1 MARGTAL
8 GSTTQIC
15 PRSSL
20 ISPVFQ
26 GHLRNSSLGHCLGSS
41 HDWLE
46 KWLLTLRGFYA
57 QTVLPVPTASASMN
71 ESNSLSFIGIMELKL
86 MIVSLRIPNS
96 KSVVLPKKLLHRRD
110 KMRRVN
116 TIQFQAH
123 DSDSTSS
130 FPTSRRDVY

>member
-41 HDWLE
+41 NDWLE
-46 KWLLTLRGFYA
+46 KWLLALRGFYA
-57 QTVLPVPTASASMN
+57 QTVLPVPTESASMN
-71 ESNSLSFIGIMELKL
+71 ESNTLSFIGIMEMKL

-96 KSVVLPKKLLHRRD
+96 KSVVLPKRITVQGD
-110 KMRRVN
+110 KMRRV
-116 TIQFQAH
+116 TPY
-123 DSDSTSS
+123 S
-130 FPTSRRDVY
+130 FKLTTLFRLPLS